1 MSLEENY
8 LEVRVLALERQLAW
22 ALRTIQENG
31 KRHAASEQQV
41 GMAYTQM
48 GQVQAPVAS
57 VAVSLAVLTGALATG
72 TPGSPASAGA
82 TLYVESGGAWGSG
95 GAITVKN
102 TYALSASIASGKQV
116 WVNLVAGTYYLLTSE
131 C

>member
-8 LEVRVLALERQLAW
+8 LEVRILDLERRLAW
-22 ALRTIQENG
+22 ALRMIQELLKG
-31 KRHAASEQQV
+31 RAATDQQV

-48 GQVQAPVAS
+48 GQQQASPPLLVQPS
-57 VAVSLAVLTGALATG
+57 VLTGTLATG
-72 TPGSPASAGA
+72 TLASPSSAGA
-82 TLYVESGGAWGSG
+82 TLYVESGGSWTSG
-95 GAITVKN
+95 ASITVKN

-116 WVNLVAGTYYLLTSE
+116 WVVPVNGTYYALTSE